1 MIEDDRK
8 ELFEGKTAEDI
19 YREVYEF
26 TVEER
31 KVALDMFN
39 KLNNFIK
46 DPEDGF
52 MQGDKPSPY
61 LDSAHKSTE
70 NLIKLLQ
77 VINKA
82 TGNVDQNEKG
92 IDISSII
99 NLLDEKEI
107 APDRM
112 RRRKEEREN
121 QKETTQDIFSK
132 TLNIKEKREE
142 YD

>member
-1 MIEDDRK
+1 MTLGDERK

-19 YREVYEF
+19 YREVYDF

-31 KVALDMFN
+31 KVALDMFD
-39 KLNNFIK
+39 KLNKFIK

-82 TGNVDQNEKG
+82 SSNAEESEKG
-92 IDISSII
+92 IDISSVI
-99 NLLDEKEI
+99 NLLDEKDI

-112 RRRKEEREN
+112 RRQKEERET
-121 QKETTQDIFSK
+121 KEKTQDIFSK
-132 TLNIKEKREE
+132 TLNLK
-142 YD
+142 

>member
-1 MIEDDRK
+1 MTLGDERK
-8 ELFEGKTAEDI
+8 ELFDGKTAEDI
-19 YREVYEF
+19 YREVYDF

-31 KVALDMFN
+31 KVALDMFD
-39 KLNNFIK
+39 KLNKFIK

-82 TGNVDQNEKG
+82 SSNAEESEKG
-92 IDISSII
+92 IDISSVI
-99 NLLDEKEI
+99 NLLDEKDI

-112 RRRKEEREN
+112 RRQKEERET
-121 QKETTQDIFSK
+121 KEKTQDIFSK
-132 TLNIKEKREE
+132 TLNLK
-142 YD
+142 

>member
-1 MIEDDRK
+1 MMLDDERK

-19 YREVYEF
+19 YREVYDF

-31 KVALDMFN
+31 KVALDMFD
-39 KLNNFIK
+39 KLNKFIK

-82 TGNVDQNEKG
+82 SSNAEESEKG
-92 IDISSII
+92 IDISSVI
-99 NLLDEKEI
+99 NLLDEKDI

-112 RRRKEEREN
+112 RRQKEERET
-121 QKETTQDIFSK
+121 KEKTQDIFSK
-132 TLNIKEKREE
+132 TLNLKETGE
-142 YD
+142 